1 MTTIASDLQGLDGL
15 AQMQAILR
23 GDLHALIGRTLDFDL
38 IAVERGRVEFEGR
51 ISRAVY
57 NPLGAVHGGYA
68 ATLLDTAC
76 GGAAHSSLDAGQ
88 GFTTLELKVAY
99 HRPLTEASG
108 PVRCEGK
115 LVSLGRRVAY
125 TEGRLTDVQG
135 RLCAT
140 ATSTLLIFAL
150 EPSATP

>member
-15 AQMQAILR
+15 AQMQAILS
-23 GDLHALIGRTLDFDL
+23 GHLHAPIGKTLDFDL
-38 IAVERGRVEFEGR
+38 IAIERGRVEFEGR

-57 NPLGAVHGGYA
+57 NPIGTVHGGYA

-76 GGAAHSSLDAGQ
+76 GGAAHSSLEAGQ

-99 HRPLTEASG
+99 HHPLTEASS

-125 TEGRLTDVQG
+125 TEGRLTDAQG

-140 ATSTLLIFAL
+140 ATSTLLIFDLDRA
-150 EPSATP
+150 AAR